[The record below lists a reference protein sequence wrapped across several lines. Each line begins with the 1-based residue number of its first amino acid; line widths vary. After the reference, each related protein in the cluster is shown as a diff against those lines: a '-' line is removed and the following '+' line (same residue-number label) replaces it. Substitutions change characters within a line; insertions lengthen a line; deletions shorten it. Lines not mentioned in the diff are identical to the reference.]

1 MEIKVLKSYTLYI
14 LITKFKMTSLIFS
27 HSKSIL
33 NKSKRDARK
42 MASGL
47 STTNEEYELI
57 YNQQLQMNLQMH
69 KREFI
74 EVLELS
80 SELHQTFLEFKQP
93 TDKRYFITIRPSAKA
108 IFADSDTRQGFH
120 SKVIDF
126 LSRKCFVEYT
136 AQFEQ
141 KGVSEE
147 TLGKGFH
154 VHIVAKM
161 TQRSKPEVLR
171 DTLSSW
177 KVWIEEGWIA
187 DNCIQVETS
196 SNGEAL
202 IQNYLIE
209 YKSKDDHKIETLE
222 WDEKWR
228 EANNLE
234 LLKA

>member
-1 MEIKVLKSYTLYI
+1 MA
-14 LITKFKMTSLIFS
+14 SLIFS

-33 NKSKRDARK
+33 NKSKRDAHK

-57 YNQQLQMNLQMH
+57 YNQQLEMNIQIH
-69 KREFI
+69 KQEFI

-93 TDKRYFITIRPSAKA
+93 TDKRFFITIRPDDKRVS
-108 IFADSDTRQGFH
+108 FELFRT
-120 SKVIDF
+120 KVLDY
-126 LSRKCFVEYT
+126 LSRKCFVGYT

-147 TLGKGFH
+147 TLGEGFH

-161 TQRSKPEVLR
+161 KQRSKPEVLR

-177 KVWIEEGWIA
+177 KGWIEEGWIA
-187 DNCIQVETS
+187 GNCIQVEIS

-209 YKSKDDHKIETLE
+209 YKSDDEHKMLTLE

-228 EANNLE
+228 QSNNLK